1 MHHQQAKCKVKKL
14 LATDKQTEFYILKSY
29 IKVSL
34 VGGRRRGNSPRFTSK
49 TFLSTLAGLVPCL
62 KRSLVATLLDL
73 TGIVEGGEDLNDVAA
88 LGNVDDLANFLS
100 PDMLR
105 VSLVIL

>member
-1 MHHQQAKCKVKKL
+1 M
-14 LATDKQTEFYILKSY
+14 
-29 IKVSL
+29 
-34 VGGRRRGNSPRFTSK
+34 
-49 TFLSTLAGLVPCL
+49 
-62 KRSLVATLLDL
+62 ATLLDL
-73 TGIVEGGEDLNDVAA
+73 TGIEEGGEDLNDIVA

>member
-1 MHHQQAKCKVKKL
+1 MTKRMQISNFANLPV
-14 LATDKQTEFYILKSY
+14 
-29 IKVSL
+29 
-34 VGGRRRGNSPRFTSK
+34 
-49 TFLSTLAGLVPCL
+49 L

-73 TGIVEGGEDLNDVAA
+73 TGIEEGGEDLNVVVA